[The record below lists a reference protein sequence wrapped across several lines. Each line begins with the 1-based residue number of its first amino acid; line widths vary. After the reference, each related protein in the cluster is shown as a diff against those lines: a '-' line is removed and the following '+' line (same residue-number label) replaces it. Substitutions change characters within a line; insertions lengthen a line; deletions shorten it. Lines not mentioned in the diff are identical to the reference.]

1 MLCCFYDIDSLSLSA
16 AKCRKQLRYAEMS
29 TFSIIRNSRICSLVD
44 KVCFEFDFCFLL
56 TVKLQVAWSQT
67 PKSAQAGNLPQL
79 STVLHFFEVALLPG
93 QWHGRTLILL
103 ILVFVQWAALVPL
116 LQEVASCKHKLEYFF
131 RKKESKSRTYWEIP
145 SHTVSTPQCLDS
157 GISHLPQYSDNLLCI
172 RKKQST

>member
-1 MLCCFYDIDSLSLSA
+1 MLRCQPSALSEIVEFVVLLTRSV
-16 AKCRKQLRYAEMS
+16 LR
-29 TFSIIRNSRICSLVD
+29 
-44 KVCFEFDFCFLL
+44 FDFCFLL

-116 LQEVASCKHKLEYFF
+116 LQEVASCKHKLEYFL
-131 RKKESKSRTYWEIP
+131 RKKESKSRTYWEIQ

-157 GISHLPQYSDNLLCI
+157 GISHLRQYSDNLLCI